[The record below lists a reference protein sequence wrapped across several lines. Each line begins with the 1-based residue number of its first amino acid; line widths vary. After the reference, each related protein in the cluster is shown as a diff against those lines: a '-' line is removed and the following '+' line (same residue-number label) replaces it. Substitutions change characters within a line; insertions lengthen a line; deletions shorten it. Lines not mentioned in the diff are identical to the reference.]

1 MLQLVLL
8 QNKVASKQHSAE
20 MAMVVDALKQLQ
32 QSSMGTLKV
41 GVHPCVESPEYG
53 GTWLARWLAAWL
65 DAWLRCQ
72 PRSGCLPG

>member
-41 GVHPCVESPEYG
+41 GAYPCVESQNMLVPG
-53 GTWLARWLAAWL
+53 WL
-65 DAWLRCQ
+65 DGWLPCY
-72 PRSGCLPG
+72 